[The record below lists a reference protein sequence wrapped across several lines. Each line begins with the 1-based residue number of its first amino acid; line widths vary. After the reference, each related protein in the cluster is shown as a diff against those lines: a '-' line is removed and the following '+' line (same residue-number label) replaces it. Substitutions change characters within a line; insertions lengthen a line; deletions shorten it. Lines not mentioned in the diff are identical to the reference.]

1 MSSEKIFA
9 SQKIKEIRKKQ
20 RLSQNN
26 FGKSLGYSQ
35 GYIADVES
43 GRTKPS
49 RGMLEAI
56 QRVYGTSIDWLL
68 SENQILD
75 LIEENKDPEVTQHII
90 FVYAFTQQGIDHSE
104 EILRDVLA
112 NTKYI
117 FVDASGIKSGY
128 QFLKKIFNVEGT
140 TQQLWDE
147 QLEPMML
154 NEEVVLIIKNMS
166 LSKIPDSGGLI
177 RSIFKIMDDAR
188 EKRQEGTRSVMVR
201 KRTKSSLIILDY
213 PSYVEKNMMFGYY
226 AIPIYLLS
234 RFDDAR

>member
-1 MSSEKIFA
+1 MSTKIYSFSE
-9 SQKIKEIRKKQ
+9 KIKEIRAKNK
-20 RLSQNN
+20 LSQEK
-26 FGKSLGYSQ
+26 FAKAIGYSK
-35 GYIADVES
+35 GYLADVES

-68 SENQILD
+68 SENQIFY
-75 LIEENKDPEVTQHII
+75 LIEENKNPEVPQHII
-90 FVYAFTQQGIDHSE
+90 FVYAFTQQGIDRSE

-154 NEEVVLIIKNMS
+154 NEEGVLIIKNMS

-188 EKRQEGTRSVMVR
+188 EKRHEGTRLIMVR
-201 KRTKSSLIILDY
+201 KKTKFSLIILDY
-213 PSYVEKNMMFGYY
+213 PSYVEKNMIFGNY
-226 AIPIYLLS
+226 AIPVYLLS
-234 RFDDAR
+234 KFDAAR

>member
-1 MSSEKIFA
+1 MSSEKAFA

-26 FGKSLGYSQ
+26 FAKSLGYSQ

-43 GRTKPS
+43 GRAKPS
-49 RGMLEAI
+49 RGILEAI

-75 LIEENKDPEVTQHII
+75 LIEENKNSEVPQHII
-90 FVYAFTQQGIDHSE
+90 FFYAFTQQGIDRSE
-104 EILRDVLA
+104 EILRNVLA

-117 FVDASGIKSGY
+117 FVDASGIKSGS

-140 TQQLWDE
+140 TQQLWVK

-177 RSIFKIMDDAR
+177 RSIFKIMDDAM
-188 EKRQEGTRSVMVR
+188 EKRQEGTRSDMVR
-201 KRTKSSLIILDY
+201 KRTKSSLIVLDY
-213 PSYVEKNMMFGYY
+213 PSYLEKNMLWGYY
-226 AIPIYLLS
+226 AIPLYLLS
-234 RFDDAR
+234 KYGDIK